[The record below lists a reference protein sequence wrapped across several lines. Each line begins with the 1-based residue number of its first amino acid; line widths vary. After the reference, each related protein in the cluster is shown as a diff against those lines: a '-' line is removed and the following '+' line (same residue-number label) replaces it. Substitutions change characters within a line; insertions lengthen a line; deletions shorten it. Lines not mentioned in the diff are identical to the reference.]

1 MLPPSRFCGADAPF
15 RLPNVFRLYHFYGP
29 NYGDNTVAE
38 RNLAGATERRLAM
51 LKTAGVIL
59 AGGRST
65 RMGGDKALA
74 PLAGRPL
81 VAHVAARLAPQV
93 DSLFLNANGD
103 AARFAFLRC
112 AIVADAAPNGGGGPL
127 AGVAA
132 ALRHAQEQ
140 GFDWLTTAP
149 CDAPFLPLDLVA
161 RLAAAALQAQAPI
174 AVAATAAGLE
184 PMFALWM
191 TALGAE
197 VEAALATGVG
207 GPRRLIAQFGAA
219 QAAFADVEA
228 FANLNTPEDFAAAA
242 ARLG

>member
-1 MLPPSRFCGADAPF
+1 
-15 RLPNVFRLYHFYGP
+15 
-29 NYGDNTVAE
+29 
-38 RNLAGATERRLAM
+38 LATIG
-51 LKTAGVIL
+51 TAGVVL

-81 VAHVAARLAPQV
+81 VAHVAARLALQV
-93 DSLFLNANGD
+93 DAIFLNANCD
-103 AARFAFLRC
+103 AARFAFLDC
-112 AIVADAAPNGGGGPL
+112 AVVADAASNAGGGPL

-132 ALRHAQEQ
+132 ALRHAQTQ
-140 GFDWLTTAP
+140 GFAWLATAP

-161 RLAAAALQAQAPI
+161 RLAAAATEGQAPI

-184 PMFALWM
+184 PMFALWS
-191 TALGAE
+191 TALAPA
-197 VEAALATGVG
+197 VEAALAAGDG
-207 GPRRLIAQFGAA
+207 GPRQLIARFGAA
-219 QAAFADVEA
+219 HALFADVEA